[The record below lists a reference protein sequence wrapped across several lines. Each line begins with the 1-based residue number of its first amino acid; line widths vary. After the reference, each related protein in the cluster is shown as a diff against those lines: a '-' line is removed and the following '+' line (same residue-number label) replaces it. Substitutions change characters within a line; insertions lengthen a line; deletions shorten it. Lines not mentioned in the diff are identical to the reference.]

1 MLHSIIIVITI
12 YTFYRF
18 TDVQRGNGVFQRYM
32 GYLEREDVL
41 PMTYTIMEAYVR
53 TDFNLLPARN
63 IDIVCTLRG
72 GPADPARDRVR
83 RWVEEYGKSREL
95 KSYIAGEVNHASRY
109 SPLQNMIFRMLL

>member
-1 MLHSIIIVITI
+1 MLICI
-12 YTFYRF
+12 
-18 TDVQRGNGVFQRYM
+18 DVQRGDGIFQRYM
-32 GYLEREDVL
+32 GYLQREDVL

-53 TDFNLLPARN
+53 SDFNLLPARN

-109 SPLQNMIFRMLL
+109 DKFSLYIYIIND

>member
-1 MLHSIIIVITI
+1 MSIDV
-12 YTFYRF
+12 YR
-18 TDVQRGNGVFQRYM
+18 DDGVFQRYM

-53 TDFNLLPARN
+53 SYFNQMYARN

-72 GPADPARDRVR
+72 GPGDPTRDRVR
-83 RWVEEYGKSREL
+83 RWVGEYGKSRKL

-109 SPLQNMIFRMLL
+109 DLT